1 LFGAA
6 FEKLDGLKGMPDFLL
21 EIGCEEIPAR
31 MIDAASRELRERV
44 SALLSRERL
53 AAGEITSFDTPRRLA
68 VNVAGLAE
76 AQADVTE
83 QVTGPSTSVAYED
96 GQPTPAA
103 HAFAKRAG
111 VDVSHLEKITT
122 AKGEYLAA
130 KVTKKGRSAA
140 EILAENLPRE
150 LSSIYWPKNMYW
162 RKTNERFVRPV
173 RWLVAMLD
181 GESIPLEFDGI
192 WAGKTSRGH
201 RILSPGAVTISWA
214 GHAYVD
220 ALREAKILGRAEREQ
235 QIRKA
240 LDAATRKIPGARW
253 REDKSLLD
261 TVVNLTEFPS
271 VITGNFDSHFL
282 ALPDEVLVTVM
293 RDHQKYFA
301 LEDGGGKLLPHFL
314 AVLNT
319 DADRD
324 GLIRHGN
331 ERVLRARF
339 SDARFFWETDQKR
352 SLLERLE
359 LLRHVTFQKDLG
371 TYYEKTRRVQRLC
384 SWLSE
389 VTKQGGMPVRAGVIH
404 KAACLA
410 KTDLTTELV
419 KEFTELQ
426 GIVGGLYARVQQ
438 LDSTLPEATRFAIA
452 DAIYDHYKPESTEDE
467 VPRSIE
473 GAVLSIGDK
482 ADTIAGM
489 FALGLVPS
497 GSKDPFALRRQA
509 NAIVKVIDK
518 YKLPFRLSAMM
529 RDARAGYQ
537 GSEAEKKFVDDVK
550 FDESIKTFF
559 RERLE
564 FYLKDVRGY
573 AYDVVKAV
581 LAADAE
587 DIVDAV
593 ARAEAVKQVLHM
605 PEFVAIGAACKRM
618 RNILKQAAEKGV
630 EPAGNYEYLPE
641 AAEEEKT
648 LMTYLERTGGKVETH
663 RSKSEYLD
671 ALLLLSTAREPVDKF
686 FDKVMVMVDDKEVR
700 ANRLALLRTL
710 LKEFSTIADFSE
722 IVTEGKG

>member
-1 LFGAA
+1 MA
-6 FEKLDGLKGMPDFLL
+6 DFLL

-31 MIDAASRELRERV
+31 MIDGASLELRERV
-44 SALLSRERL
+44 GALLTRERL
-53 AAGEITSFDTPRRLA
+53 AAAEITCFDTPRRLA
-68 VNVAGLAE
+68 LMASGIPTG
-76 AQADVTE
+76 QPDVTE
-83 QVTGPSTSVAYED
+83 QVTGPSVSVAYKD
-96 GQPTPAA
+96 GVATPAA
-103 HAFAKRAG
+103 HAFAKKSG
-111 VDVSHLEKITT
+111 VEVAQLEKIAT

-130 KVTKKGRSAA
+130 KITKKGRSAG
-140 EILAENLPRE
+140 EILAEHLPKE
-150 LSSIYWPKNMYW
+150 ISSIYWPKNMYW
-162 RKTNERFVRPV
+162 RRTNERFVRPV

-181 GESIPLEFDGI
+181 GETIPLEFDGVR
-192 WAGKTSRGH
+192 AGKISRGH
-201 RILSPGAVTISWA
+201 RILSDGAVTISRSS
-214 GHAYVD
+214 AYVD
-220 ALREAKILGRAEREQ
+220 ALRAAKVLGRAEREQ

-240 LDAATRKIPGARW
+240 LDAATRTIPGARW

-261 TVVNLTEFPS
+261 SVVNLTEFPS
-271 VITGNFDSHFL
+271 VILGGFDRQFL
-282 ALPDEVLVTVM
+282 ALPEEVLVTVM

-301 LEDGGGKLLPHFL
+301 VEDANHKLLPHFL

-319 DADRD
+319 DGDRE

-339 SDARFFWETDQKR
+339 SDAQFFWETDQKR

-371 TYYEKTRRVQRLC
+371 SYYEKTRRVQRLC

-389 VTKQGGMPVRAGVIH
+389 IIKQSGMAVRPGVIH
-404 KAACLA
+404 KAVCLA
-410 KTDLTTELV
+410 KADLTTELV

-426 GIVGGLYARVQQ
+426 GVVGGLYARVQA
-438 LDSTLPEATRFAIA
+438 LDASLPEATRLAIA

-467 VPRSIE
+467 VPRSME

-509 NAIVKVIDK
+509 NAIVKVIAEK
-518 YKLPFRLSAMM
+518 KLPLRLTDLM

-537 GSEAEKKFVDDVK
+537 GSEAEKKFVDYERFSDSVR
-550 FDESIKTFF
+550 TFF

-581 LAADAE
+581 LGADG
-587 DIVDAV
+587 DDVVDV
-593 ARAEAVKQVLHM
+593 LARAEAVKQVLHM
-605 PEFVAIGAACKRM
+605 PEFLAIGAACKRM
-618 RNILKQAAEKGV
+618 RNILKQAEEKGITHSTSF
-630 EPAGNYEYLPE
+630 EFLQDSAP
-641 AAEEEKT
+641 EEKT
-648 LMTYLERTGGKVETH
+648 LATYVEVNGPKVEAL
-663 RSKSEYLD
+663 RRKKEYSE
-671 ALLLLSTAREPVDKF
+671 ALMLLSTAREPVDSF
-686 FDKVMVMVDDKEVR
+686 FDKVMVMVEDTKVR